1 MKKIMLALL
10 LMNLHSVIAQDDAK
24 QALNQR
30 VSIAAEKVS
39 FSTSEEFNYKIQSSD
54 IDYEFNIPG
63 AKIQLRG
70 FTQSRSKPLYHQ
82 ELEDAALKKQ
92 F

>member
-1 MKKIMLALL
+1 MINFSFVL
-10 LMNLHSVIAQDDAK
+10 AQDETK

-30 VSIAAEKVS
+30 VSISAEKLS
-39 FSTSEEFNYKIQSSD
+39 FSAAEEFNYRIESSD

-70 FTQSRSKPLYHQ
+70 FTQGKSRPLYHQ